1 MKHILDFSIKFAQ
14 LDELSPIK
22 TILEK
27 IFFVLVNVDDQTP
40 IDISELKRLFN
51 RLYLISSEI
60 EIKDIE
66 LNDFISDENIK
77 NWIQSINSSNID
89 SSDLELIQIL
99 KTEIG
104 GLLKKLF
111 Y

>member
-1 MKHILDFSIKFAQ
+1 MDFSIKFAQ
-14 LDELSPIK
+14 FNELSPIK
-22 TILEK
+22 TVLEK
-27 IFFVLVNVDDQTP
+27 ILFVFLNTDEENPVDIP
-40 IDISELKRLFN
+40 ELKRLFN

-66 LNDFISDENIK
+66 LNDFISDENVK
-77 NWIQSINSSNID
+77 NWIRSINPSNID

>member
-1 MKHILDFSIKFAQ
+1 MKHVLDFSIKFAPFN
-14 LDELSPIK
+14 ELSPIK

-27 IFFVLVNVDDQTP
+27 ILFVFLNADGETP

-51 RLYLISSEI
+51 RLYLVASEI

-66 LNDFISDENIK
+66 LNDFISDENVK

>member
-1 MKHILDFSIKFAQ
+1 MKHILDLSIKFAQ
-14 LDELSPIK
+14 FNELSPLK
-22 TILEK
+22 TILEN
-27 IFFVLVNVDDQTP
+27 IFFVFMDVDEENP
-40 IDISELKRLFN
+40 IDVLKLKKLFN
-51 RLYLISSEI
+51 RLYLIASEI
-60 EIKDIE
+60 KIKDPE

-77 NWIQSINSSNID
+77 NWIETINQSNID

>member
-1 MKHILDFSIKFAQ
+1 MKHILDLSIKFAQ
-14 LDELSPIK
+14 FNELSPLR
-22 TILEK
+22 TILEN
-27 IFFVLVNVDDQTP
+27 IFLVLADVDEENP
-40 IDISELKRLFN
+40 VDILKLKKLFN
-51 RLYLISSEI
+51 RLYLIASEI

-66 LNDFISDENIK
+66 LNDFVSDENVK
-77 NWIQSINSSNID
+77 NWIVTINQSNID

>member
-1 MKHILDFSIKFAQ
+1 MKFAQ
-14 LDELSPIK
+14 LNELSPIK

-27 IFFVLVNVDDQTP
+27 IFFVLVNIDDQTP

-77 NWIQSINSSNID
+77 NWIQSIKQSNID
-89 SSDLELIQIL
+89 SSDMELIQIL